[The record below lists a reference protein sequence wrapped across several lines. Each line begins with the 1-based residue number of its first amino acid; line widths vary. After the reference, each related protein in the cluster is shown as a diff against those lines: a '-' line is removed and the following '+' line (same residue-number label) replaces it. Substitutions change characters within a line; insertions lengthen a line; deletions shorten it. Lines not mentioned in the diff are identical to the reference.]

1 MRSKLTDSKAE
12 SVIQAG
18 RGAISMKNLL
28 GGNVLA
34 LIVIT
39 SLAATGPNQG
49 IKHSLLCILLY
60 TLTSQFVLICEL
72 VPYVDIA

>member
-1 MRSKLTDSKAE
+1 
-12 SVIQAG
+12 
-18 RGAISMKNLL
+18 MKNLL

-60 TLTSQFVLICEL
+60 TLTSQFVLICKL
-72 VPYVDIA
+72 VPYVYIAQLCKESGLSWTNFSRRA